1 MKRLYAIL
9 CLMLCE
15 VMIANAQPGISG
27 ITGATSD
34 VRSFFNPLSDMIM
47 AIGAIVGMAGGLR
60 VYTMWNSGDR
70 GVEKAVMGWFGS
82 CIFLE
87 LVGVVMKAMFM

>member
-1 MKRLYAIL
+1 MKRLYAIF
-9 CLMLCE
+9 CFMLCE
-15 VMIANAQPGISG
+15 VMIANAQPGIDG

-34 VRSFFNPLSDMIM
+34 VRSFFNPLSDLIM
-47 AIGAIVGMAGGLR
+47 AIGAIVGLAGGLR
-60 VYTMWNSGDR
+60 VYTMWNSGNT
-70 GVEKAVMGWFGS
+70 GVEQAVMGWFGS